1 MSLIEKAVK
10 EFELKTESDEQ
21 IKGTITTYY
30 ETENGFSGLAGVPNG
45 NPTPIRGILVHT
57 NKSLMFYGEI
67 FNKIPI
73 SLHIPFREIKEIK
86 KSKQIFAIFKSS
98 PTIVVIHNDRETFS
112 TRGNKEEFTKLEAF
126 FKNINEIQLN

>member
-10 EFELKTESDEQ
+10 EFESKMKSGEQ

-30 ETENGFSGLAGVPNG
+30 ESENGFSGLAGVPNG
-45 NPTPIRGILVHT
+45 NPTPIRGILAYT

-67 FNKIPI
+67 FTKIPI

-86 KSKQIFAIFKSS
+86 KGKQIFAIFKSS
-98 PTIVVIHNDRETFS
+98 PTIVVIHSEREIFS
-112 TRGNKEEFTKLEAF
+112 TRGNKDEFTKLEAF
-126 FKNINEIQLN
+126 FKNINELQLN